1 MVSPVGSIGER
12 RAARLALTEL
22 GFKDDPRTRTSV
34 IELAGD
40 MGYTVTVVHLRE
52 TIKVY
57 VMHVQTDGSVGHFG
71 GCRV

>member
-22 GFKDDPRTRTSV
+22 GFKDDSRTRTSV

-40 MGYTVTVVHLRE
+40 MGYTVTVVHLWE

-57 VMHVQTDGSVGHFG
+57 VMHVQTDGSVGYFG
-71 GCRV
+71 GRRA